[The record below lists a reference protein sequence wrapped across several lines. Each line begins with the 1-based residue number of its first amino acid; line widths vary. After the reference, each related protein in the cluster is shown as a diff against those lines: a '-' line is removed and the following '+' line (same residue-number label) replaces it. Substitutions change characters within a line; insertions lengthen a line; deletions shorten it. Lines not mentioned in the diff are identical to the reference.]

1 MNRYIKILTIVFSLS
16 FLWGCLE
23 DPEVY
28 KVTVKTDSI
37 VEFVQGGVSVS
48 GGIYT
53 ENEEYQPTIESC
65 GFCYGVAEGPTLSNF
80 VVKVKKSGIGDFNAT
95 LKSLDEGTKYYVRAF
110 AQNKYGVVYGEEVS
124 FVSLTKP
131 AVKTLSLLE
140 ENEKLQLIVNCEL
153 ESLGSGDI
161 TELGV
166 CYSTENKLP
175 NKNNDVYKLVS
186 NIQKGKYTIS
196 IPVEPNVK
204 YYVRAFASNLAGVAY
219 GEVKEIITTE
229 AIYTI
234 KFDGNGGVGSME
246 EIYTTPSKEVQLI
259 SNSFTRIGYTFIGWN
274 TEVDGSGTT
283 YYNEQNISIDS
294 DLTLYAQWTPIYTIT
309 FNANGGS
316 GSMSSETVSSGSSVS
331 LPANTFTRSGYEFVG
346 WNTNADGSGVPY
358 TNGQRI
364 TPSRNITLY
373 AQWNKNEVYYTIS
386 FNSNGGSG
394 TMYSTEVQEGVNY
407 TLPANTF
414 SRTGYT
420 FIGWNTNVNGNG
432 TSYNDKHTIMVRG
445 NLTLYAQ
452 WKKIEV
458 YYTIT
463 FNANGG
469 SGSMSSQTVS
479 AGTSFYLPINTFTR
493 SGYEFV
499 GWNTNADAS
508 GVSYTN
514 GQNITPSGDMTLYA
528 QWKKKEVY
536 YTITF
541 DSNGGSGS
549 MSSKTV
555 SAGSTVSLPENTFT
569 RSGFE
574 FIGWNTNSDGNGTS
588 YTDGQTITPFGDI
601 SLYAQWKKIENNQ
614 EQTSGSH
621 QGHDYVDLGLPS
633 GTLWATCNVGAT
645 KPEEHGDYF
654 AWGEIKQKS
663 NYSWSTYTW
672 CNGSYDTQTKYC
684 TDSSYGKVDNQ
695 TALILND
702 DAANANWSG
711 SWRMPTKEEQT
722 ELRNSVYTRWAWTTL
737 NGVNGYIV
745 MSNVNGN
752 SIFLPAAGYHY
763 NYSPSIDAGS
773 AGYYW
778 SSSLYVSISCYASV
792 LSFSS
797 NYIYNSDTG
806 NRNYGFSVRPV
817 LSQNSSVEPE
827 QPTLYTITFNA
838 NGGSGSMS
846 LMTVNAGSSITLPSN
861 KFTQSGYSFTGWNT
875 EVDGSG
881 VSYTNGQ
888 SLTLSDDLTLYA
900 QWKRYVSTITFDAN
914 DGSGES
920 SSIDVSRSEKVILL
934 NKFVRDGYVFLNW
947 NTEADGSGL
956 SFENAEEIMV
966 AGDLTLYAQ
975 WRKYDTP
982 TVTTSNVTD
991 ITNNSAS
998 CGGSIISLDY
1008 EIIERGICYSSSS
1021 TPTISNYV
1029 IKSGEGVG
1037 AFTCSLTALSSG
1049 TTYYVRAYA
1058 KYASDVVV
1066 YGQTKT
1072 FKTFKVPTLSS
1083 PSITEKED
1091 GTVVCGSSVSTIGYN
1106 VTERGICYATYS
1118 TPTTSSTLVKSTTNG
1133 TGSFECI
1140 LINLVAGTTYYVRAY
1155 AKYDNGNVAYSSTIS
1170 FITHKS
1176 PQVTTS
1182 TVSNISS
1189 TSAICGGTITSPD
1202 YSIQERGICYSK
1214 TSTPTISNSVIK
1226 GGAGTGTFYCTL
1238 TGLSSGSIYYV
1249 RAYAKYADDKVIY
1262 GETRSFTTQRI
1273 PVISSFTIS
1282 NIGET
1287 SADCNAYVNSYD
1299 YTITERGF
1307 CYSTYSNPTINDY
1320 KVSSTSGNGT
1330 YTGILSSLNRNTT
1343 YYVRAYAVYNGNII
1357 YSDVQSFKT
1366 FYTLKLTTL
1375 EVTDI
1380 TEDYVVLEGDIICPG
1395 MTISKRGFDYWTST
1409 NPKVNT
1415 ISCGSGEGEF
1425 GIKWEFF
1432 MANTTYYVRAYAII
1446 DGIKSYGNTQMF
1458 NTLPTNIDYPNG
1470 SKLYFINTAGWE
1482 NVYAYVWKERG
1493 ISSGTS
1499 GIDLGVNPWPG
1510 KPATYEGT
1518 FRGYQIYSYDIVGL
1532 DVNSI
1537 IFCQPERY
1545 QTEDLEIDLYKIYYY
1560 LGEWYESINDIP

>member
-1 MNRYIKILTIVFSLS
+1 MKRYIKILTLVFTLS

-28 KVTVKTDSI
+28 KVTVKTNST
-37 VEFVQGGVSVS
+37 VEFVQGGVALS

-53 ENEEYQPTIESC
+53 ENVNYQPTIDSC
-65 GFCYGVAEGPTLSNF
+65 GFCYAITEEPTLSNS
-80 VVKVKKSGIGDFNAT
+80 VVKVKNPGIGDFNAI
-95 LKSLDEGTKYYVRAF
+95 LKSLHDGTKYYVRAF

-452 WKKIEV
+452 WKKIE
-458 YYTIT
+458 
-463 FNANGG
+463 
-469 SGSMSSQTVS
+469 
-479 AGTSFYLPINTFTR
+479 
-493 SGYEFV
+493 E
-499 GWNTNADAS
+499 D
-508 GVSYTN
+508 
-514 GQNITPSGDMTLYA
+514 
-528 QWKKKEVY
+528 
-536 YTITF
+536 
-541 DSNGGSGS
+541 
-549 MSSKTV
+549 
-555 SAGSTVSLPENTFT
+555 
-569 RSGFE
+569 
-574 FIGWNTNSDGNGTS
+574 
-588 YTDGQTITPFGDI
+588 
-601 SLYAQWKKIENNQ
+601 Q
-614 EQTSGSH
+614 EHVSGSH

-645 KPEEHGDYF
+645 KAEEYGDYF
-654 AWGEIKQKS
+654 AWGETSTKTQYTSS
-663 NYSWSTYTW
+663 NYAY
-672 CNGSYDTQTKYC
+672 
-684 TDSSYGKVDNQ
+684 YGNP
-695 TALILND
+695 TTLPLSN
-702 DAANANWSG
+702 DAANVNWG
-711 SWRMPTKEEQT
+711 GDWRMPTKVEQD
-722 ELRNSVYTRWAWTTL
+722 ELRNASYTTWTWIYR
-737 NGVNGYIV
+737 NGVGGYMVSSKI
-745 MSNVNGN
+745 NGN
-752 SIFLPAAGYHY
+752 SIFLPAAGYRNESNLY
-763 NYSPSIDAGS
+763 RAGS
-773 AGYYW
+773 DGYYLTSSLNTSYLHLTYVLHF
-778 SSSLYVSISCYASV
+778 SSSRVDLVSTDRY
-792 LSFSS
+792 F
-797 NYIYNSDTG
+797 G
-806 NRNYGFSVRPV
+806 RSVRAV
-817 LSQNSSVEPE
+817 LPHNTSVKPDQPYTIIFNANGGTGSMSSKTVSAGNSIVLPANAFTYTGYEFVGWNTSSDGTGISYTNGQSITPLGNI
-827 QPTLYTITFNA
+827 TLYAQWNKKEVYYTITFNA

-846 LMTVNAGSSITLPSN
+846 SMTVNASSSVSLPSN

-956 SFENAEEIMV
+956 SYENAEEIMV
-966 AGDLTLYAQ
+966 AGNLILYAQ

-1066 YGQTKT
+1066 YGETKT

-1226 GGAGTGTFYCTL
+1226 GGAGTGTFNCTL

-1357 YSDVQSFKT
+1357 YSDVKSFKT

-1380 TEDYVVLEGDIICPG
+1380 TEDYVVLEGEIICPG

>member
-1 MNRYIKILTIVFSLS
+1 MKNYIRIIIALLILPFLS
-16 FLWGCLE
+16 GCLE
-23 DPEVY
+23 DPEV
-28 KVTVKTDSI
+28 SI
-37 VEFVQGGVSVS
+37 VHIKTIDAIEYVK
-48 GGIYT
+48 GGIVLQGEIKA
-53 ENEEYQPTIESC
+53 ENENRNSLVSL
-65 GFCYGVAEGPTLSNF
+65 GFCYSEEKNPTVSDLVNLSIERKWGDFSVTLTSLKEDTKYYARAFASNSYGVVYGDEISFISLTRPKVSTLEVSENDNHELL
-80 VVKVKKSGIGDFNAT
+80 VSCELLSLGTGDVDLLGICYSIDNSEPILEKDSVKVISTIKKGKYEISYSIKPD
-95 LKSLDEGTKYYVRAF
+95 SKYYVRAV
-110 AQNKYGVVYGEEVS
+110 AR
-124 FVSLTKP
+124 
-131 AVKTLSLLE
+131 
-140 ENEKLQLIVNCEL
+140 
-153 ESLGSGDI
+153 
-161 TELGV
+161 
-166 CYSTENKLP
+166 
-175 NKNNDVYKLVS
+175 
-186 NIQKGKYTIS
+186 NI
-196 IPVEPNVK
+196 
-204 YYVRAFASNLAGVAY
+204 AGVSY
-219 GEVKEIITTE
+219 GPVKEILTKKPT
-229 AIYTI
+229 YTI
-234 KFDGNGGVGSME
+234 TFDSNDGTSQTHSMKVNSME
-246 EIYTTPSKEVQLI
+246 TNILPENTFVRE
-259 SNSFTRIGYTFIGWN
+259 GYTFIGWN
-274 TEVDGSGTT
+274 TE
-283 YYNEQNISIDS
+283 
-294 DLTLYAQWTPIYTIT
+294 
-309 FNANGGS
+309 
-316 GSMSSETVSSGSSVS
+316 
-331 LPANTFTRSGYEFVG
+331 
-346 WNTNADGSGVPY
+346 ADGSGVSY
-358 TNGQRI
+358 YDKQSI
-364 TPSRNITLY
+364 TLNNNITLY
-373 AQWNKNEVYYTIS
+373 AQWRPNSHMIIFKSNGASGNMPSVEIKYNNSYTIPS
-386 FNSNGGSG
+386 
-394 TMYSTEVQEGVNY
+394 
-407 TLPANTF
+407 NTF
-414 SRTGYT
+414 TYTGYT
-420 FIGWNTNVNGNG
+420 FIGWNTSTDGTGITYYEDQTITIKGDLTLYAQWEKKSYNITFYSNGGSGSMQSEQKNHQDSYILQSNKFTNTGHTFVGWNTKADGTG
-432 TSYNDKHTIMVRG
+432 TSYYVGQTITISND
-445 NLTLYAQ
+445 LTLYAQ
-452 WKKIEV
+452 WKKIE
-458 YYTIT
+458 
-463 FNANGG
+463 
-469 SGSMSSQTVS
+469 
-479 AGTSFYLPINTFTR
+479 
-493 SGYEFV
+493 E
-499 GWNTNADAS
+499 
-508 GVSYTN
+508 
-514 GQNITPSGDMTLYA
+514 
-528 QWKKKEVY
+528 E
-536 YTITF
+536 
-541 DSNGGSGS
+541 
-549 MSSKTV
+549 
-555 SAGSTVSLPENTFT
+555 
-569 RSGFE
+569 
-574 FIGWNTNSDGNGTS
+574 
-588 YTDGQTITPFGDI
+588 
-601 SLYAQWKKIENNQ
+601 Q
-614 EQTSGSH
+614 EQVSGSH

-633 GTLWATCNVGAT
+633 GTLWATCNVGASR
-645 KPEEHGDYF
+645 PEGYGDYF
-654 AWGEIKQKS
+654 AWGETETKSSYTSS
-663 NYSWSTYTW
+663 NYTYYNNSEVLPLT
-672 CNGSYDTQTKYC
+672 Y
-684 TDSSYGKVDNQ
+684 
-695 TALILND
+695 
-702 DAANANWSG
+702 DAANVNWG
-711 SWRMPTKEEQT
+711 GDWRMPTKVEQD
-722 ELRNSVYTRWAWTTL
+722 ELRNASYTTWTWIYR
-737 NGVNGYIV
+737 NGVGGYMVSSKI
-745 MSNVNGN
+745 NGN
-752 SIFLPAAGYHY
+752 SIFLPAAGYRNESNLY
-763 NYSPSIDAGS
+763 RAGS
-773 AGYYW
+773 DGYYLTSSLNTSYLHLTYVLHF
-778 SSSLYVSISCYASV
+778 SSSRVDLVSTDRY
-792 LSFSS
+792 F
-797 NYIYNSDTG
+797 G
-806 NRNYGFSVRPV
+806 RSVRAV
-817 LSQNSSVEPE
+817 LPHNTSVKPDQPYTIIFNANGGTGSMSSKTVSAGNSIVLPANTFTYTGYEFVGWNTSSDGTGISYTNGQSITPLGNI
-827 QPTLYTITFNA
+827 TLYAQWNKKEVYYTITFNA

-846 LMTVNAGSSITLPSN
+846 SMTVNASSSVSLPSN

-881 VSYTNGQ
+881 VFYTNGQ

-956 SFENAEEIMV
+956 SYENAEEIMV
-966 AGDLTLYAQ
+966 AGNLILYAQ

-1037 AFTCSLTALSSG
+1037 AFTCSLTGLSSG

-1066 YGQTKT
+1066 YGETKT

-1226 GGAGTGTFYCTL
+1226 GGAGTGTFNCTL

-1320 KVSSTSGNGT
+1320 KVSSSSGNGT

-1357 YSDVQSFKT
+1357 YSDVKSFKT

-1380 TEDYVVLEGDIICPG
+1380 TEDYVVLEGEIICPG

-1499 GIDLGVNPWPG
+1499 GIDLGVIPWPG

-1518 FRGYQIYSYDIVGL
+1518 FRGYKIYSYDIVGL

-1537 IFCQPERY
+1537 IFSQPERY